1 MLETLDECLAR
12 VQSMAVG
19 DPAWDL
25 SPNDKHALTKTLME
39 IIHLR
44 EQIHDLS
51 RESAC
56 PCCKNGVNL
65 DSEPCQ
71 ECHGKG
77 LAIVAYESLR
87 VHYKL
92 VSEQLHNLREAVSPH
107 RIDRKPEYYIGVV
120 ARMRANETVIKPKVK
135 ELCSHIKGM

>member
-1 MLETLDECLAR
+1 MLDELDECLAR
-12 VQSMAVG
+12 V
-19 DPAWDL
+19 
-25 SPNDKHALTKTLME
+25 K
-39 IIHLR
+39 
-44 EQIHDLS
+44 

-65 DSEPCQ
+65 LGEPCQ

-92 VSEQLHNLREAVSPH
+92 VSEQLHDLREAVSPH
-107 RIDRKPEYYIGVV
+107 RIGRSPEYYIGVA
-120 ARMRANETVIKPKVK
+120 ARMRASAGTIHAKATVEEEP
-135 ELCSHIKGM
+135 CP